1 MSLFERG
8 KFLERGKALVP
19 GTDQYYMPPD
29 FFVGATV
36 CIYSQA
42 FKIHK
47 CDQYT
52 LNFMEGNGANF
63 PLADGDRVAATVKD
77 ADGVQAAC
85 EAKSPGGSIDVVDF
99 RAVLS
104 EAGVSLED
112 QEVIALLRKFDADGT
127 GSISY
132 EALFA

>member
-1 MSLFERG
+1 M
-8 KFLERGKALVP
+8 
-19 GTDQYYMPPD
+19 
-29 FFVGATV
+29 
-36 CIYSQA
+36 
-42 FKIHK
+42 
-47 CDQYT
+47 
-52 LNFMEGNGANF
+52 
-63 PLADGDRVAATVKD
+63 
-77 ADGVQAAC
+77 
-85 EAKSPGGSIDVVDF
+85 VDF